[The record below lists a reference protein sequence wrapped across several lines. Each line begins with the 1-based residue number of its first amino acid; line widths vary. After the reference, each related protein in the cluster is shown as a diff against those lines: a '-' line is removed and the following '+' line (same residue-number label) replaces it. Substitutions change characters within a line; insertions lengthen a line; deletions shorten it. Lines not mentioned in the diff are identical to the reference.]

1 MSTIIQTI
9 NTIEDFRTNLT
20 AYIASVVNDNQT
32 ICFQDRVA
40 IIPMNEW
47 KKYQKEQEQKQ
58 AMLVASSV
66 WKESLDYDGDDNLIN
81 WSKIK

>member
-1 MSTIIQTI
+1 M
-9 NTIEDFRTNLT
+9 
-20 AYIASVVNDNQT
+20 YIDSVVNDNQT
-32 ICFQDRVA
+32 ICFQDSVA

-66 WKESLDYDGDDNLIN
+66 WKESLDYDGDDDLIN
-81 WSKIK
+81 WSKVK

>member
-1 MSTIIQTI
+1 MSTLIQTI
-9 NTIEDFRTNLT
+9 NTIEDFRTNLSM
-20 AYIASVVNDNQT
+20 YIDSVVNDNQT
-32 ICFQDRVA
+32 ICFQDSVA

-66 WKESLDYDGDDNLIN
+66 WKESLDYDGDDDLIN
-81 WSKIK
+81 WSKVK

>member
-9 NTIEDFRTNLT
+9 NTIEDFRTNLS

-32 ICFQDRVA
+32 ICFQDSVA

-66 WKESLDYDGDDNLIN
+66 WKESLEYKGDDDLIN